1 VLGAVGY
8 EVQHHRSRRQEQFG
22 DPIEG
27 VFALLTAGGEDA
39 DQNLLGLRTV
49 FGAIATPGF
58 PRYHG
63 RAQSPFRR
71 IVGGFDAGT
80 VQKGE

>member
-1 VLGAVGY
+1 MGIRSSTIGVGDKN
-8 EVQHHRSRRQEQFG
+8 SFG

-27 VFALLTAGGEDA
+27 VFALLTARGEDA

-58 PRYHG
+58 PRHHG
-63 RAQSPFRR
+63 GPQSPFRR

-80 VQKGE
+80 VKKSE

>member
-1 VLGAVGY
+1 
-8 EVQHHRSRRQEQFG
+8 VQVEHHRSRREEQFR
-22 DPIEG
+22 DPIKG

-58 PRYHG
+58 PCDYSG
-63 RAQSPFRR
+63 PQSPFRR
-71 IVGGFDAGT
+71 IVGRLDAGT
-80 VQKGE
+80 VEKGE